1 MRTVK
6 MFPIRKDD
14 WMFIVD
20 KPSSAPVWCIQDA
33 NITDGSMQGVLCYGS
48 KADGTDVGIDFI
60 KIYDT
65 EAQALADIN
74 HEGIGDKSAPF
85 QISWGAL
92 GMEWRGVYYKDRFRC
107 LMGGQGW
114 FATSLTW
121 SPGHGDIVSDP
132 YTMAVGVKINGHIAA
147 VNDAVILGSD
157 SAQVLFIAQENDLDM
172 DGDVEWILRPLFE
185 WAVDFE
191 QCQLL
196 MTRSDL
202 RSAIYANTAFL
213 EKIAG
218 KDPEDSMIERINNE
232 DRD

>member
-20 KPSSAPVWCIQDA
+20 KPSSAPVWCIKDA

-65 EAQALADIN
+65 EVEAMADIN
-74 HEGIGDKSAPF
+74 KEDIGDKSAPF
-85 QISWGAL
+85 QVSWGAL
-92 GMEWRGVYYKDRFRC
+92 GMEWRGIYYKDRFRL

-121 SPGHGDIVSDP
+121 SPGHGDVVSDP

-196 MTRSDL
+196 MTRCDL

-232 DRD
+232 NRD

>member
-14 WMFIVD
+14 WMFIAD
-20 KPSSAPVWCIQDA
+20 KASSAPVWCIKDA
-33 NITDGSMQGVLCYGS
+33 NVTDGSMQGVLCYGS

-65 EAQALADIN
+65 EAEALADIDS
-74 HEGIGDKSAPF
+74 EGIGSKSAPF
-85 QISWGAL
+85 QVSWGAL
-92 GMEWRGVYYKDRFRC
+92 GMEWRGIFYKERFRC
-107 LMGGQGW
+107 LLGGQGW

-132 YTMAVGVKINGHIAA
+132 YTMAVGVKINGHIAT

-172 DGDVEWILRPLFE
+172 DGDVEWILKPLFE

-196 MTRSDL
+196 MSRCDL
-202 RSAIYANTAFL
+202 RAAIYANTAFL

-218 KDPEDSMIERINNE
+218 KDPEESIIERISNE
-232 DRD
+232 ERD